1 MTSVDD
7 DKPVT
12 LRSDGALSAR
22 AGEGNVAAYPRIR
35 GKSEGSALI
44 VPVILVG
51 GAGTRLWPASTES
64 LPKPF
69 LPLVAGKS
77 TFAVTLERLADPA
90 LFAAPVILAN
100 REHGGLV
107 GKALAAAGTGGDIL
121 LEPEGRDTAAAIA
134 AAASFV
140 AARDPG
146 AMLLILPADHLIA
159 DVEAFRADVR
169 AALPA
174 AAAGRIVVFGIRP
187 DRPAT
192 SYGYIKPGEALPGA
206 TAARAVAA
214 FVEKPDAATAA
225 GYLAEGYL
233 WNSGNFML
241 SAATA
246 LAEFGR
252 HAPEVLA
259 AARAATETAATEG
272 GTHRLGAEAFAKAP
286 RISFDYAVM
295 EKTGNAAVVA
305 TGFDWSDLGT
315 WSSVW
320 DAAGKDAAGN
330 ATVGDVVLVET
341 KGTYVDTDRPLVGVL
356 GVSDLVVVVSDNQ
369 VLIAPRER
377 ADEVKKL
384 VKNLDFAKERE
395 VAGRSYRP
403 WGYYQSLDK
412 GETHQVKRI
421 VVKPGGRLS
430 LQKHRHRAEH
440 WTVVRGTAEVT
451 VGDEV
456 KILAENQSVYI
467 PLGAVH
473 RMANPGEVPMV
484 LIEVQYGDYLGE
496 DDIIRIEDDYKRS

>member
-1 MTSVDD
+1 M
-7 DKPVT
+7 
-12 LRSDGALSAR
+12 
-22 AGEGNVAAYPRIR
+22 
-35 GKSEGSALI
+35 I

-51 GAGTRLWPASTES
+51 GAGTRLWPASTEA

-77 TFAVTLERLADPA
+77 TFAATLERLSDPA
-90 LFAAPVILAN
+90 LFAAPVVVAN
-100 REHGGLV
+100 REHERLIEE
-107 GKALAAAGTGGDIL
+107 ALATAGTGGSVL

-134 AAASFV
+134 AAAGFG
-140 AARDPG
+140 AGRDAG
-146 AMLLILPADHLIA
+146 AMLLVLPADHLIA
-159 DVEAFRADVR
+159 DAEGFRTDVR

-174 AAAGRIVVFGIRP
+174 AAAGKIVVFGIRP

-192 SYGYIKPGEALPGA
+192 SYGYIKPGAPVPDQAGVS
-206 TAARAVAA
+206 AVAA

-225 GYLAEGYL
+225 RYVADGYL

-246 LAEFGR
+246 LAEFEK
-252 HAPEVLA
+252 HAPAVLA
-259 AARAATETAATEG
+259 AARAAVAGASAEG
-272 GTHRLGAEAFAKAP
+272 DVHRLAGEAFAAAP

-295 EKTGNAAVVA
+295 EKTANAVVVA
-305 TGFDWSDLGT
+305 TRFDWSDLGT

-320 DAAGKDAAGN
+320 DAAGKDTAGN
-330 ATVGDVVLVET
+330 ATVGDVVLMDSH
-341 KGTYVDTDRPLVGVL
+341 GTYVDTDRPLVGVL
-356 GVSDLVVVVSDNQ
+356 GVSNLVVVVSDNQ

-384 VKNLDFAKERE
+384 VANLSFDKERE

-403 WGYYQSLDK
+403 WGHYQSLDK
-412 GETHQVKRI
+412 GAMHQVKRI

-430 LQKHRHRAEH
+430 LQKHAHRAEH

-456 KILAENQSVYI
+456 QILEENQSVYI

-473 RMANPGEVPMV
+473 RMANPGDVPMV

-496 DDIIRIEDDYKRS
+496 DDIVR